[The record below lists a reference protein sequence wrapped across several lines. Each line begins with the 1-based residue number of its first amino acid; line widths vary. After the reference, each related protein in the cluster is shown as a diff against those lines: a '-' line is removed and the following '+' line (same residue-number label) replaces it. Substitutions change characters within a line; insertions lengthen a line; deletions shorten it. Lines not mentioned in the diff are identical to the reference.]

1 MNPSVLMVVGLPGCG
16 KTTYLEE
23 LRRGGWSA
31 FDDFKAGAVDDS
43 SMFRKSRSFAALLSS
58 LSGGGRCAVADID
71 FCRTE
76 ARTEAESVLRS
87 MVSGLQMRWHFFE
100 NDERACKENIKR
112 RNRNSREAELGKLHE
127 YSRVYSIPRGAEVHP
142 VAGPLCDLG
151 R

>member
-23 LRRGGWSA
+23 LRQDGWSA

-43 SMFRKSRSFAALLSS
+43 SMFCKSRSFAALLSS
-58 LSGGGRCAVADID
+58 LREGGRCAVADID
-71 FCRTE
+71 FCRSA

-87 MVSGLQMRWHFFE
+87 MVSELQMGWHFFE
-100 NDERACKENIKR
+100 NDERTCEENIKR
-112 RNRNSREAELGKLHE
+112 RNRDSREADLGKLHE

-142 VAGPLCDLG
+142 VTGSTL
-151 R
+151 